1 MIKKYHKVII
11 WTLFFIQLI
20 LIAVVLRTAKVDDVT
35 LTKGEVQPFN
45 TGWVLVREDG
55 TQTELEKL
63 PYNTVSR
70 KNEKIVIK
78 NTIPREYLGETM
90 TFLAADKT
98 LRITV
103 DGEEI
108 YTFGLND
115 ERLFGQT
122 PGSVIVFADLPENC
136 KTGEIQIEMC
146 SPYAN
151 YATYL
156 TAISVADR
164 DVAILSFVKQRAW
177 GVVLSVMILVAAVI
191 FLILAVMQQMSIRKI
206 GGVQYLGI
214 YLLLMGLYYLI
225 ETKTLEV
232 FYGNQTLYSN
242 LIFIILMTAPL
253 FLEAY
258 CYHAIPEMSKVMQ
271 TAMVV
276 SIANMLIQLT
286 LQMGGWVDFMDMSAA
301 SHVIILLLIFA
312 NVVSLGRTVSKEKSL
327 ENLLHFWGISC
338 MMVSVLIDLF
348 RSYTIKVGDLG
359 MASRYGVCIFSIC
372 TLITYMRK
380 MMQEHV
386 KFVEK
391 AKNDAIAANVAKSQF
406 LANMSHEIRT
416 PINGIIGMDTMLL
429 KNCDTCSPEEIREYA
444 VNIQSASHTLL
455 AIINDI
461 LDISKIES
469 GKMEIIPVE
478 YELFSVLN
486 DCYHMTKVRADAKEL
501 DFEMVIDANVPSV
514 LYGDEVRVRQI
525 INNFLSNAVKYTEE
539 GHVVLQLAYEQ
550 TKKDQ
555 LLLKIE
561 VEDSGIGIRKS
572 DMDRLFLNFTRVD
585 EQKNRNI
592 QGTGLGLSLTKNLV
606 QLMGGEIHVSS
617 EYGKGSVF
625 TAVIPQKIVNAE
637 PMGDF
642 AQKYQQYVCVAEER
656 ENTLW
661 APKANV
667 LVVDD
672 VEMNLKVAHN
682 YMKQTGA
689 RVDLAHSGEE
699 CLRLVRRQAYNII
712 FLDHMMPQMD
722 GVQTLHAMRRENN
735 PLNEKTPVI
744 ALTANAIAGAKEQY
758 LKDGFSDYLSKPI
771 REEELMEL
779 LRCYL
784 PEELLEEKDGR
795 AERAQEE
802 KIAETAEHEE
812 NERIAE
818 IVEHAENEGS
828 ADIIE
833 HAGDQES
840 EKIPRTVKNEDTGE
854 TAKKVEQIGAAEETP
869 SVSGKASLEDRFPYL
884 NTRSGMIY
892 CMNEEDFYLEM
903 IETFIQEDKREM
915 LNSEYEQE
923 SWEDYKV
930 HIHALKSTSL
940 TIGADELSG
949 HAKALELAAKEED
962 YPYIHAHHAGV
973 MAEYG
978 NLIEQLGIDL
988 KGNSVV

>member
-1 MIKKYHKVII
+1 M
-11 WTLFFIQLI
+11 
-20 LIAVVLRTAKVDDVT
+20 
-35 LTKGEVQPFN
+35 QPFN

-55 TQTELEKL
+55 TETVLEKL
-63 PYNTVSR
+63 PYNTVSG

-78 NTIPREYLGETM
+78 NTIPKEYMGKTM

-115 ERLFGQT
+115 ERLFGRT
-122 PGSVIVFADLPENC
+122 PGSVIVFADLPEDC
-136 KTGEIQIEMC
+136 EAGEIQIEMC

-156 TAISVADR
+156 TEISVAAR
-164 DVAILSFVKQRAW
+164 DVAILNFLKQKAW
-177 GVVLSVMILVAAVI
+177 GIVLSVMILVAAVI
-191 FLILAVMQQMSIRKI
+191 FLILAVMQRMSIRKI

-214 YLLLMGLYYLI
+214 YLLLMGLYYMI
-225 ETKTLEV
+225 ETKVPEV

-242 LIFIILMTAPL
+242 LIFMILMTAPL

-258 CYHAIPEMSKVMQ
+258 CYHAIPEMSKVML
-271 TAMVV
+271 TAMVI
-276 SIANMLIQLT
+276 SIANMLIQLI
-286 LQMGGWVDFMDMSAA
+286 LQIGGWVDFMEMSAA
-301 SHVIILLLIFA
+301 SHGIILLLIFA
-312 NVVSLGRTVSKEKSL
+312 NVVSLGKIAGKEKSL
-327 ENLLHFWGISC
+327 ENVLHFFGISC
-338 MMVSVLIDLF
+338 MMVSVLIDLM
-348 RSYTIKVGDLG
+348 RTYTVKVGDLG
-359 MASRYGVCIFSIC
+359 MASRYGVCIFSLC
-372 TLITYMRK
+372 TLITHMRK

-416 PINGIIGMDTMLL
+416 PINGIIGMDDMLL
-429 KNCDTCSPEEIREYA
+429 KNYDTCDPEEIREYA

-486 DCYHMTKVRADAKEL
+486 DCYHMAKARADAKKL
-501 DFEMVIDANVPSV
+501 DFEMEIDANVPSG

-539 GHVVLQLAYEQ
+539 GHVVLRLGYELL
-550 TKKDQ
+550 KGKQ

-561 VEDSGIGIRKS
+561 VEDSGIGIRKT

-592 QGTGLGLSLTKNLV
+592 QGTGLGLSLTRNLV
-606 QLMGGEIHVSS
+606 QLMGGEIHVTS

-625 TAVIPQKIVNAE
+625 TAVIPQGIVNAE

-642 AQKYQQYVCVAEER
+642 TKKYEQFICASQESGL
-656 ENTLW
+656 TPW
-661 APKANV
+661 APKAKI

-672 VEMNLKVAHN
+672 VEMNLKVAQN
-682 YMKQTGA
+682 YIRQTGA

-699 CLRLVRRQAYNII
+699 CLQLVRREAYDMI

-722 GVQTLHAMRRENN
+722 GVETLHAMRREKN

-744 ALTANAIAGAKEQY
+744 ALTANAIAGAKEKY
-758 LKDGFSDYLSKPI
+758 LEDGFSDYLSKPI
-771 REEELMEL
+771 REEALMEL
-779 LRCYL
+779 LRSYL
-784 PEELLEEKDGR
+784 PEKLLEEKDSPK
-795 AERAQEE
+795 EKQEE
-802 KIAETAEHEE
+802 KNAEAAE
-812 NERIAE
+812 
-818 IVEHAENEGS
+818 
-828 ADIIE
+828 
-833 HAGDQES
+833 
-840 EKIPRTVKNEDTGE
+840 KM
-854 TAKKVEQIGAAEETP
+854 EQKEAAEEMRF
-869 SVSGKASLEDRFPYL
+869 VSGKVTLEERFPYL
-884 NTRSGMIY
+884 NTSSGMIY

-903 IETFIQEDKREM
+903 IDTFIQEDKRKV
-915 LNSEYEQE
+915 LNNSYAEE
-923 SWEDYKV
+923 SWENYQV
-930 HIHALKSTSL
+930 YIHALKSTSL

-949 HAKALELAAKEED
+949 HAKELELAAKEAD
-962 YPYIHAHHAGV
+962 DSYIKAHHAEV
-973 MAEYG
+973 MGEYG
-978 NLIEQLGIDL
+978 SLLAKLAIDL
-988 KGNSVV
+988 KGNSGV